1 MFNRDPSCNPV
12 HRGLESGS
20 IMEQFDFT
28 NSPLR
33 QDTEGTIR
41 VIGSRVTLDTLVHI
55 WQRGDTFEEIQDG
68 FPTLALDQIKD
79 VIAWYLNNTAAAD
92 EYLEEREAEA
102 EALRKE
108 IVSQPSYIALNEEI
122 KRRWK
127 QLQSERAQLIKS

>member
-1 MFNRDPSCNPV
+1 
-12 HRGLESGS
+12 
-20 IMEQFDFT
+20 MEQFDFT

-41 VIGSRVTLDTLVHI
+41 VIGSRITLDTLVHK
-55 WQRGDTFEEIQDG
+55 WQRGNTFEEIQDG
-68 FPTLALDQIKD
+68 FPSLSLDQIKG
-79 VIAWYLNNTAAAD
+79 VIAWYLNHTAAAD